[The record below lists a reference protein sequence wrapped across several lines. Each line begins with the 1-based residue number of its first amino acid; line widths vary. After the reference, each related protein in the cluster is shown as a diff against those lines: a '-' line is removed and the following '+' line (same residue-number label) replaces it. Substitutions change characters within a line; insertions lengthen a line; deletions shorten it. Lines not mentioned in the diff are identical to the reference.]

1 MIALCALAMKD
12 MLLAYT
18 SLRTLFVCV
27 EVTVIGCHVKLKI
40 LAQLFSSECILS
52 IVIVLLVLDISF
64 LL

>member
-18 SLRTLFVCV
+18 SLRTLFLCV

-52 IVIVLLVLDISF
+52 VIVLLVLDISF